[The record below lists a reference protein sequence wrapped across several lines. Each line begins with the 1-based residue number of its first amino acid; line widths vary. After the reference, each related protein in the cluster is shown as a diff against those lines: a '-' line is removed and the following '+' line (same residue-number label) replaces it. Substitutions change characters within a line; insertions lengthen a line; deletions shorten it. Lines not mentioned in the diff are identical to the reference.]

1 MTFTE
6 RLRSVGLDKIALASR
21 LGLSVETVYKW
32 RNNPPQY
39 ALAYVE
45 LLERMRRMAKE
56 LAA

>member
-39 ALAYVE
+39 ALAYVG
-45 LLERMRRMAKE
+45 LLERMRAIAKD
-56 LAA
+56 LAL